1 MAENDIYN
9 SRKKYERFVSKI
21 GEMARPPED
30 RGITQGRNGAKY
42 YCKNP
47 ANLEYF
53 RALHRA
59 FEARDLSYIR
69 RLRLLNVLK
78 IVCFVTDKNLAECER
93 EDINGIMA
101 YTHRVLLSPKS
112 KQDFVR
118 DIKYIWK
125 IILPEL
131 DERGRV
137 DDTISPYAVRH
148 LSARVDR
155 SREKTR
161 EDRLTVEEYGKYLR
175 AFSQDARIQAFI
187 AAIYDGLARPQELC
201 YVRINDVE
209 LYDNYAIIQISEHG
223 KEGPGSV
230 LCIESFPYIAAW
242 YNQHP
247 LRHDPEAFFF
257 INLSV
262 NGRYK
267 QLKPSAINK
276 HLKEK
281 SRLLGIRKRITCYSF
296 KRNGVTLMRAR
307 GDSELE
313 IQHRA
318 RWRSL
323 KPLKSY
329 DMNQREDAIR
339 ITLAKRGLI
348 TEDRFQESQPLSKK
362 CLYCE
367 CVNGIADDICSR
379 CKRPLDRERI
389 RKQVEESLSGKRKAD
404 NVMARLLED
413 KSVQELLVQKIREM
427 GLAGEVLEKVT

>member
-9 SRKKYERFVSKI
+9 SRKKYERFIAGI
-21 GEMARPPED
+21 GQLAMPASERKAID
-30 RGITQGRNGAKY
+30 GRAHGKY
-42 YCKNP
+42 YCKNS

-59 FEARDLSYIR
+59 FEAKDLSYIR
-69 RLRLLNVLK
+69 RIRLLNVLK
-78 IVCFVTDKNLAECER
+78 IVCYVTEKNLAGCER
-93 EDINGIMA
+93 EDINAIMA
-101 YTHRVLLSPKS
+101 YAHRVLFSPKS
-112 KQDFVR
+112 KRDFVR

-161 EDRLTVEEYGKYLR
+161 ADRLTVEEYGKYLK
-175 AFSQDARIQAFI
+175 AFSQDVRLQAFI

-201 YVRINDVE
+201 YVRIKGVE
-209 LYDNYAIIQISEHG
+209 LYDNYAILQIGEHG

-230 LCIESFPYIAAW
+230 LCIDSFPYIAAW

-247 LRHDPEAFFF
+247 LRHDPEAYFFL
-257 INLSV
+257 NLSS
-262 NGRYK
+262 NRRHK
-267 QLKPSAINK
+267 QLTPAGINK
-276 HLKEK
+276 HLREK
-281 SRLLGIRKRITCYSF
+281 SKLLGIHKPVTCYSF
-296 KRNGVTLMRAR
+296 KRNGITLMRAR

-318 RWRSL
+318 RWRSI

-329 DMNQREDAIR
+329 DMNQRQDAIR

-348 TEDRFQESQPLSKK
+348 TEDRFQESQPLLKK

-367 CVNGIADDICSR
+367 CVNGIAEDICSR

-389 RKQVEESLSGKRKAD
+389 KQQVEESLSGKRKAD
-404 NVMARLLED
+404 NLMAKLLED
-413 KSVQELLVQKIREM
+413 KTVQELLVQKIMEM
-427 GLAGEVLEKVT
+427 GLTGDVLEKAV